1 MDQKD
6 GEGTCPDDERRAE
19 SPWFRVKVMGGAR
32 GRGLVSAAPIPP
44 HTVVHVAPC
53 VPISSDEYER
63 HLRHTVLEHYVF
75 NARRGGGGGK
85 LLALGYGS
93 LFNHSGKP
101 NVDYRVDADNST
113 ITYKSG
119 PCAIPAG
126 VELCISY
133 GHNLWFE
140 DDNGDTGAAAIPA
153 AAAVADDRG
162 RRDEDSDDADQEDL
176 LDRVRGLLEDPAL
189 DRAGCGAQESALARG
204 QLLEQD
210 SGDGD
215 GGGDERERSTLASLR
230 VGESGVERAKMQRR
244 HLPASIFPTTGDNA
258 VAARGSPGDVE
269 SLAASFRRGSG
280 RRGTCCRTPS
290 RSAQTNRQSGPAAS
304 RRKNH
309 RTLGLLHE
317 GREAWSSGF

>member
-1 MDQKD
+1 MDEKD
-6 GEGTCPDDERRAE
+6 GEGTGADDDRRTE

-63 HLRHTVLEHYVF
+63 HLRYTVLEHYVF

-140 DDNGDTGAAAIPA
+140 DDDGDTGAAAIPA
-153 AAAVADDRG
+153 AATVAGGRG
-162 RRDEDSDDADQEDL
+162 RRDEDSDCADQEDL

-189 DRAGCGAQESALARG
+189 ACLGYGGPEPALARRHLF
-204 QLLEQD
+204 QQD
-210 SGDGD
+210 SG
-215 GGGDERERSTLASLR
+215 GGGDDGERERST
-230 VGESGVERAKMQRR
+230 
-244 HLPASIFPTTGDNA
+244 GD
-258 VAARGSPGDVE
+258 
-269 SLAASFRRGSG
+269 
-280 RRGTCCRTPS
+280 TM
-290 RSAQTNRQSGPAAS
+290 
-304 RRKNH
+304 
-309 RTLGLLHE
+309 
-317 GREAWSSGF
+317 